1 MTFTQIMSARLLNG
15 FASVKGL
22 RRTHP
27 GLFWILVFTVV
38 SRLAIYVVGQPWD
51 QEVIANTILDGD
63 GAVYDR
69 MANGFLSGI
78 FITEMPWAA
87 NRTFGYPAFVT
98 VIYAISNNAI
108 WLVLLIQVLMNV
120 LMVPMVYWSSKTLF
134 ASEKSGIAAA
144 ALFALSAI
152 SAAWAARYLY
162 TETLFTFVFLI
173 FIMAYLHAWKR
184 ESFRWFL
191 LFGLILGVGSIVRSA
206 LQFFLVI
213 PLLIILLQ
221 EFPVVKK
228 LLLSMAIIGG
238 LLLVIS
244 PFQAANYNQYGHY
257 SLSTISGLMFVES
270 VVTAKSNVDQTRRDE
285 ALYSLVGKDWDKV
298 ANPFEKSAIAKHS
311 SIKWA
316 MSHTGEFLTL
326 HALGMI
332 SFLIGTEKSAYLYVI
347 ARQERP
353 YVHLDGVVE
362 TFYERVLRNLKDI
375 QKEYFL
381 TPVLIVKLLV
391 EYLFLVG
398 GLFVL
403 IRRKQ
408 KLAAIFFV
416 LSIAYF
422 IIGTAQAGRAPRYRI
437 PVLPI
442 YAILG
447 GGGAMLLHAFWQSW
461 LYRRRSSG

>member
-1 MTFTQIMSARLLNG
+1 MTFTQIITTRLLNG

-27 GLFWILVFTVV
+27 GLFWILVFTVA
-38 SRLAIYVVGQPWD
+38 SRFAIYVVGQPWD

-63 GAVYDR
+63 GAGYDQIAR
-69 MANGFLSGI
+69 GFLNGMWISD
-78 FITEMPWAA
+78 MPWAA
-87 NRTFGYPAFVT
+87 SRTVGYPTFIAA
-98 VIYAISNNAI
+98 IYLISNNAI
-108 WLVLLIQVLMNV
+108 WLVLAVQVLMNV
-120 LMVPMVYWSSKTLF
+120 LMVPMVYWSSKILF
-134 ASEKSGIAAA
+134 NSNKSGTVAA
-144 ALFALSAI
+144 ALFSLSAI
-152 SAAWAARYLY
+152 SVAWAARFLF

-173 FIMAYLHAWKR
+173 FIMVYLRFWKR

-213 PLLIILLQ
+213 PLLVILLQ
-221 EFPVVKK
+221 ELKVSRK
-228 LLLSMAIIGG
+228 LIFALGIACG
-238 LLLVIS
+238 LLVVIS
-244 PFQAANYNQYGHY
+244 PFQALNYNQYGHY
-257 SLSTISGLMFVES
+257 SLSTISGNMFFES
-270 VVTAKSNVDQTRRDE
+270 VVTAKSNVDQTRRYE
-285 ALYSLVGKDWDKV
+285 ALYSLVGEDWDKV
-298 ANPFEKSAIAKHS
+298 ANPFEKSAIAKRN

-362 TFYERVLRNLKDI
+362 TFYARVLRNVKDI

-381 TPVLIVKLLV
+381 TPVLIIKLLI
-391 EYLFLVG
+391 EYLFVVG
-398 GLFVL
+398 GLWVL

-408 KLAAIFFV
+408 KLLAIFFV

-422 IIGTAQAGRAPRYRI
+422 IVATGHAGRAPRYKI
-437 PVLPI
+437 PILPI

-447 GGGAMLLHAFWQSW
+447 GGGATLIWTYWQEWRTS
-461 LYRRRSSG
+461 RNGSD